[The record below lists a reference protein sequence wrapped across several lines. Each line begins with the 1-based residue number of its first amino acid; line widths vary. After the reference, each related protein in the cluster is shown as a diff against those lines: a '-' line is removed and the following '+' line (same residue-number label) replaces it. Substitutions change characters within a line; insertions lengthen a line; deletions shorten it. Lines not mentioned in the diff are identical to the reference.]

1 MDNKINFKIERFL
14 TDEEKAAFNVV
25 KILQD
30 GGFDAY
36 FAGGAVRDELLN
48 IPPFDID
55 IATSAKPEEVAKLFP
70 GSYGRGKS
78 FGVMVVKT
86 QYTPTRG
93 GEFEV
98 ATFRSDIGIS
108 DHRRPQKVDF
118 TTAKNDALR
127 RDFTINGLFYD
138 PFKEQIIDYV
148 EGIKDIKNKTINF
161 IGKPNERIE
170 EDYLRMLRAIRFSAR
185 FNFKIGKESGEA
197 IRQNA
202 SKITEISSERIREEL
217 NRILKDDHRTDAIRL
232 LENMGLLREIL
243 PELEATK
250 NIPQP
255 QEFHYEGSVW
265 QHIMLALQNVGKTPS
280 LELLWAVILHDIAK
294 PETLG
299 YRSQIGKT
307 SITFFDH
314 DVRSAEKAK
323 IILERLRFSHGFIDN
338 VVWAI
343 SQHMRIVNAF
353 RGMSERKQ
361 QKLFC
366 DPNINL
372 LLDLTFADLSA
383 SLRPTGK
390 SDLTMYQDAIKL
402 KERFETESSNEELSQ
417 AKKFDLITGYDIIQN
432 LTLEPGPE
440 VGIIKKEI
448 ERAYLEG
455 KINTRADAVKMLEKF
470 KK

>member
-1 MDNKINFKIERFL
+1 MQNKISFKIERKL
-14 TDEEKAAFNVV
+14 TEEESAAVEVV

-30 GGFDAY
+30 KGFEAY
-36 FAGGAVRDELLN
+36 FAGGAVRDEILN
-48 IPPFDID
+48 IPAYDID
-55 IATSAKPEEVAKLFP
+55 IATNAKPDEIQKIFP
-70 GSYGRGKS
+70 ENFGKGKS
-78 FGVMVVKT
+78 FGVIVVKKSNF
-86 QYTPTRG
+86 
-93 GEFEV
+93 EFEV
-98 ATFRSDIGIS
+98 ATFRSDKGIK
-108 DHRRPQKVDF
+108 DHRRPEEVEY

-127 RDFTINGLFYD
+127 RDFTINGIFYD
-138 PFKEQIIDYV
+138 PIKQIIIDYV
-148 EGIKDIKNKTINF
+148 EGLKDIKNKTINF
-161 IGKPNERIE
+161 IGKAEERID
-170 EDYLRMLRAIRFSAR
+170 EDYLRILRAIRFSAR
-185 FNFKIGKESGEA
+185 FNFKISKESMEA
-197 IRQNA
+197 IKKNV
-202 SKITEISSERIREEL
+202 SKVSDISPERIREEL
-217 NRILKDDHRTDAIRL
+217 NRILKDDHRTDAIGL
-232 LENMGLLREIL
+232 LENTGLLKELL

-255 QEFHYEGSVW
+255 PEFHFEGSVW
-265 QHIMLALQNVGKTPS
+265 HHIMLALQNVGKSPS
-280 LELLWAVILHDIAK
+280 LELIWAVLLHDIAK

-323 IILERLRFSHGFIDN
+323 IILERLRFSHGFVDN
-338 VVWAI
+338 VIWVI

-366 DPNINL
+366 DSNIRL
-372 LLDLTFADLSA
+372 LLDLTYADLSA

-390 SDLTMYQDAIKL
+390 PDLTMYQEAVKL
-402 KERFETESSNEELSQ
+402 KERFESESSNEELQQ
-417 AKKFDLITGYDIIQN
+417 ARKFDLITGYDIIQN

-440 VGIIKKEI
+440 VGTIKKEI